1 MCLWNKD
8 FISLENSTALENSTP
23 EDWNICGWRAHTIF
37 DKFRGWSWGLKS
49 LGLECHSNFLK
60 SYFLAQIDGY
70 EKGDN
75 GRGWFMWTGKTEN
88 NSGPEWDFIFLTENG
103 IIPEDLCNRP
113 TYCNY

>member
-1 MCLWNKD
+1 
-8 FISLENSTALENSTP
+8 
-23 EDWNICGWRAHTIF
+23 
-37 DKFRGWSWGLKS
+37 
-49 LGLECHSNFLK
+49 
-60 SYFLAQIDGY
+60 LAQIDGY

>member
-1 MCLWNKD
+1 M
-8 FISLENSTALENSTP
+8 
-23 EDWNICGWRAHTIF
+23 
-37 DKFRGWSWGLKS
+37 
-49 LGLECHSNFLK
+49 
-60 SYFLAQIDGY
+60 AQIDGY

-75 GRGWFMWTGKTEN
+75 GRGWFMWTGKTES

>member
-1 MCLWNKD
+1 MAGDLLTD
-8 FISLENSTALENSTP
+8 
-23 EDWNICGWRAHTIF
+23 
-37 DKFRGWSWGLKS
+37 GLNPPPPQF
-49 LGLECHSNFLK
+49 LGLK

-75 GRGWFMWTGKTEN
+75 GKGWFMWTGKTEN

>member
-1 MCLWNKD
+1 M
-8 FISLENSTALENSTP
+8 NSDLIYFSEDETKLQKILSEITP
-23 EDWNICGWRAHTIF
+23 P
-37 DKFRGWSWGLKS
+37 LKS
-49 LGLECHSNFLK
+49 F
-60 SYFLAQIDGY
+60 FLAQIDGY

>member
-1 MCLWNKD
+1 MVNFFSQWSYIDLSNYLYLDSSEETCAYYNDNWATYPDEYKD
-8 FISLENSTALENSTP
+8 
-23 EDWNICGWRAHTIF
+23 
-37 DKFRGWSWGLKS
+37 
-49 LGLECHSNFLK
+49 FLK